1 MKEQVN
7 DCGTKWEHGNVVN
20 LFSYIMGHRGDG
32 NGGPNNLFI
41 LTKCTE
47 RGAYELRRRENRKS
61 GQGDLH
67 CLRKVFPSDIL
78 PKISLYL
85 TLPSARA
92 EGTSHRAELMFLI
105 SSSLCI
111 QMAVP
116 VVLGKKQ

>member
-1 MKEQVN
+1 M
-7 DCGTKWEHGNVVN
+7 
-20 LFSYIMGHRGDG
+20 
-32 NGGPNNLFI
+32 GPNNLFI
-41 LTKCTE
+41 FTKCTE
-47 RGAYELRRRENRKS
+47 RGAYELRRRENSKS

-67 CLRKVFPSDIL
+67 CLGKVFPSDIL

-105 SSSLCI
+105 SSSPCI